1 MAAVHGWMLV
11 TNHHTECSRFLSAEH
26 CQDYIKLE
34 RNSDFLMIFHGA
46 FWVRLPGYLTFSY
59 SDAKWDKCR
68 GQHSHVCR
76 DTKRKSARGHSFVN
90 FRGSRIEEGAYNWN

>member
-11 TNHHTECSRFLSAEH
+11 TNDHTECSRFLSAEH

-46 FWVRLPGYLTFSY
+46 FLVRLPGYLTFSY
-59 SDAKWDKCR
+59 SDAKWDGNAEASIHTCVGTLR
-68 GQHSHVCR
+68 ENPLV
-76 DTKRKSARGHSFVN
+76 D
-90 FRGSRIEEGAYNWN
+90 ILL